1 MEKRYFNKLLIF
13 FVGVIFHLFP
23 LYCNVFFGV
32 HNIGFICSGKTATG
46 GADKIKAAL
55 LRPGGWTVEWRS
67 EMGKGLVDFVFEAR
81 GENVVVKIVNAAYST
96 TCERNV
102 TITSDVVKLDGCF
115 DTNISLTFDPNDH
128 EYPFKGGSRNCNLKL
143 RAK

>member
-1 MEKRYFNKLLIF
+1 MRRHSNKLLAI
-13 FVGVIFHLFP
+13 VAGVIFTLPCIVMFSSV
-23 LYCNVFFGV
+23 YT
-32 HNIGFICSGKTATG
+32 ISDSYAQGKAATG

-55 LRPGGWTVEWRS
+55 LRPGGWAVEWRS

-115 DTNISLTFDPNDH
+115 DTNISLTFDPDDH
-128 EYPFKGGSRNCNLKL
+128 EYPFKGESQENYYKLK
-143 RAK
+143 AK